1 MKKILESKIKIRFQ
15 DCDPFNHLNN
25 ASYLNYFLNAR
36 EDQLVDNYDLDIYK
50 HAHKTGLGWVVAS
63 NQISYLKP
71 VFTMETVVVQ
81 SQLISFS
88 PRSIQV
94 ELRMYNEQKT
104 ELKAV
109 MWSKFVYIDML
120 KKGGAVHSEGF
131 MNLFEEAFN
140 PLEANTFE
148 ERMKNI
154 IRK

>member
-50 HAHKTGLGWVVAS
+50 HARKTGLGWVVGS
-63 NQISYLKP
+63 TQISYLKP
-71 VFTMETVVVQ
+71 AFTMETVVVQ

-88 PRSIQV
+88 PRSLQV

-109 MWSKFVYIDML
+109 MWSKFVYINML
-120 KKGGAVHSEGF
+120 KKGGTQHSEEF
-131 MNLFEEAFN
+131 MTLFEGAFN
-140 PLEANTFE
+140 PVSDKIFE
-148 ERMKNI
+148 ERIKTI
-154 IRK
+154 IIK